1 MYGTAYDAVGGM
13 RSIFDKEGG
22 DRLDTIFEYKSGKDS
37 NKLLL
42 ETIKQY
48 QNENPTYQPDE
59 DFLEWLSK

>member
-1 MYGTAYDAVGGM
+1 MYGTAYDALGGM
-13 RSIFDKEGG
+13 RGIYDKEGG
-22 DRLDTIFEYKSGKDS
+22 DRLNTLTEYKSGKDS

-59 DFLEWLSK
+59 DFLKWLSK